1 VDVYANNRP
10 VRSID
15 ARNGMVPETHV
26 TIGKTG
32 KASTPVEVCAW
43 DHAGR
48 LVAFRRI
55 VIR

>member
-1 VDVYANNRP
+1 
-10 VRSID
+10 
-15 ARNGMVPETHV
+15 VPETHV